1 MTNAIYKTDSFFK
14 RKIILTSSVKKIKL
28 FYNTAGLDDGPSGD
42 FCLFSH
48 NRTRVNQGLVADGG
62 VFFDDASRFDHYVG
76 SNGCAILDDDL
87 IADLGVVADGTKPD
101 RAVGTDLRM
110 IANGGFFDFHTVSIR
125 GKPIFL

>member
-28 FYNTAGLDDGPSGD
+28 FYNTAGLDDGPGGD

-48 NRTRVNQGLVADGG
+48 NRTGVNQGLIADCG
-62 VFFDDASRFDHYVG
+62 VFFNDASRFDHHIG
-76 SNGCAILDDDL
+76 SNRRAVLDDDL
-87 IADLGVVADGTKPD
+87 IADFGVVADGAKAD
-101 RAVGTDLRM
+101 RTVGTDLRM
-110 IANGGFFDFHTVSIR
+110 ITDGRFFDFHRQSIR